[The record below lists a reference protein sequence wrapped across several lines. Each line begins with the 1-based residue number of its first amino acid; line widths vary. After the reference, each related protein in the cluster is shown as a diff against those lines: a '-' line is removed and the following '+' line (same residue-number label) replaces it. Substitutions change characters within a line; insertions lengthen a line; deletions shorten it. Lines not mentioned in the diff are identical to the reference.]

1 MMGFAILFYFL
12 AAIAVIS
19 AVGVISFRNPV
30 YSALSLVVTLFA
42 LAALYV
48 LLHAEFLAIIQIFT
62 YAGAIMV
69 LFIFIIMLLN
79 LQEDELKEREMSA
92 PGKVFLG
99 AVSLGV
105 FASFGFLFHFLPTMT
120 PEIPEGFGSVEKVGK
135 VLFTDYVIPFE
146 IAGILLTVALIG
158 AVLLAK
164 RKL

>member
-1 MMGFAILFYFL
+1 MTGFAILFYFL
-12 AAIAVIS
+12 AAITVIS
-19 AVGVISFRNPV
+19 AVGVIGFRNPV
-30 YSALSLVVTLFA
+30 SSALSLVVTLFA
-42 LAALYV
+42 VAALYV

-79 LQEDELKEREMSA
+79 LQADELKEREMSA

-99 AVSLGV
+99 AVGLGV

-120 PEIPEGFGSVEKVGK
+120 SSIPEGFGSAKDVGK
-135 VLFTDYVIPFE
+135 ALFTDYVIPFE